1 MTNPRPQRLK
11 FDDWMDPLRQAE
23 LHAHAVIAA
32 AGEVHRV
39 LGPGYDRDVYRE
51 AMADEMLLRGI
62 PHRTNPVMEIRYKG
76 RAVGEQQLDLLVGNE
91 VLVDVLACEALR
103 PIDSANMAS
112 HLRAT
117 QMFLGLLINFK
128 VEELLFGI
136 KRVRPDG
143 AAA

>member
-1 MTNPRPQRLK
+1 MTARRSSDLK
-11 FDDWMDPLRQAE
+11 FNDWRDPVAQAE

-39 LGPGYDRDVYRE
+39 LGPGYDREVYRE
-51 AMADEMLLRGI
+51 AMADEMRLRGI
-62 PHRTNPVMEIRYKG
+62 PHRANPVLEIHYKG
-76 RAVGEQQLDLLVGNE
+76 RAIGEQQLDLLVGNE

-117 QMFLGLLINFK
+117 RMLLGLLINFK

-136 KRVRPDG
+136 KRVRPV
-143 AAA
+143 